1 MKHLSWTGF
10 MSAWIAALL
19 GVAAISLSGC
29 ASAPRQEQLAAAVKQ
44 IDNSLAPM
52 IAVRLATVAAVQ
64 GDPIRAQR
72 VVDEADRLISD
83 IDAGQSIALDVL
95 VPMLNS
101 RIAEAALRPPE
112 RAVLLELVNVAAA
125 VVQQGQ
131 VQSVLPADAKVR
143 LRLVLTWVRS
153 AALGQTLVADSP

>member
-10 MSAWIAALL
+10 MSGWIAALL

-29 ASAPRQEQLAAAVKQ
+29 ASAPKALEKL
-44 IDNSLAPM
+44 DNSLAPM

-64 GDPIRAQR
+64 GDPVRAQR
-72 VVDEADRLISD
+72 VVDEADRLIAD

-112 RAVLLELVNVAAA
+112 RAVLLELENVAAA
-125 VVQQGQ
+125 VVEQGQ